1 MMILRWKQAAEDEE
15 PGSVVFNEQSW
26 RGQRNDRILV
36 ETQKQGLTASK
47 LYCVE
52 GVYVQP

>member
-1 MMILRWKQAAEDEE
+1 MTQRLQQAAEDEE

-36 ETQKQGLTASK
+36 ETQKQGMTASK
-47 LYCVE
+47 LSRAEDTCIML
-52 GVYVQP
+52 

>member
-36 ETQKQGLTASK
+36 ETQKQGTTASK
-47 LYCVE
+47 LYCAE
-52 GVYVQP
+52 GACV